1 MNEAIQPP
9 AALLGR
15 SKVQERTT
23 LSRSSLYAMIARGDF
38 PAPVKISG
46 RRVAW
51 PEATV
56 NEWIQSR
63 IDSSPTI

>member
-1 MNEAIQPP
+1 MNPIKMT
-9 AALLGR
+9 LLNR
-15 SKVQERTT
+15 QSVQTRTT
-23 LSRSSLYAMIARGDF
+23 LSRSSLYAMIAKGEF
-38 PAPVKISG
+38 PSPIKISD

-63 IDSSPTI
+63 IESTSI

>member
-1 MNEAIQPP
+1 MNPTIQNP
-9 AALLGR
+9 ATLLGR
-15 SKVQERTT
+15 SRVQERTT
-23 LSRSSLYAMIARGDF
+23 LSRSSLYAMIARGEF

-63 IDSSPTI
+63 IDSASAI